1 MLSHQMRTTL
11 ALDDDVLAAAR
22 VLARQQGR
30 SLGCV
35 VSGLARQ
42 GLQKPVHP
50 GEASRN
56 GLPLLPVRPD
66 AQPVDLQL
74 VNSLLDELP

>member
-1 MLSHQMRTTL
+1 MLRHQMRTTL
-11 ALDDDVLAAAR
+11 ALDDYVLAAAR

-50 GEASRN
+50 GEVSRN

-74 VNSLLDELP
+74 VNSLRDELP

>member
-1 MLSHQMRTTL
+1 MLWHQMRTTL

-35 VSGLARQ
+35 VSGLVRQ
-42 GLQKPVHP
+42 SLQKPAHP

-56 GLPLLPVRPD
+56 GLLLLPVRPD

-74 VNSLLDELP
+74 VNSLRDELP

>member
-1 MLSHQMRTTL
+1 MLWHQTRTTL
-11 ALDDDVLAAAR
+11 ALDDDVLAAAG
-22 VLARQQGR
+22 VLARQQGLP
-30 SLGCV
+30 LGCV

-50 GEASRN
+50 GATSRN
-56 GLPLLPVRPD
+56 GWPLLPVRPD

-74 VNSLLDELP
+74 VNSLRDELP